1 MDNEEVQDTIKQ
13 EEPMV
18 LCKGSPDIWSYY
30 ILYEQNKQNLYIE
43 DITRVVISYEIYQT
57 SLRRV

>member
-1 MDNEEVQDTIKQ
+1 MDRHLPVLHEVMCQGLRDDNIESVEK
-13 EEPMV
+13 
-18 LCKGSPDIWSYY
+18 
-30 ILYEQNKQNLYIE
+30 YIE